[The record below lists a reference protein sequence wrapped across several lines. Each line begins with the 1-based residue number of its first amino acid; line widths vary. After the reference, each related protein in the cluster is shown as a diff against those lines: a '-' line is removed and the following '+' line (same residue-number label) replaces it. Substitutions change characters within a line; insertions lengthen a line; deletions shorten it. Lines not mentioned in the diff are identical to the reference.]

1 MENNAAKVIIDTNLW
16 ISFLITKKFSDLDE
30 IIFSRMCVLVFS
42 KELLEEFI
50 SVIKRPK
57 FRKIFTQN
65 DTEKLIE
72 TIQYNAEF
80 YNVKSQVNI
89 CRDVKDNFL
98 PSLAKDATADFLI
111 TGDKDLLEIKTFY
124 STKIITMTDFLN
136 EHR

>member
-1 MENNAAKVIIDTNLW
+1 
-16 ISFLITKKFSDLDE
+16 
-30 IIFSRMCVLVFS
+30 MCVLVFS

-98 PSLAKDATADFLI
+98 LSLAKDATADFLI